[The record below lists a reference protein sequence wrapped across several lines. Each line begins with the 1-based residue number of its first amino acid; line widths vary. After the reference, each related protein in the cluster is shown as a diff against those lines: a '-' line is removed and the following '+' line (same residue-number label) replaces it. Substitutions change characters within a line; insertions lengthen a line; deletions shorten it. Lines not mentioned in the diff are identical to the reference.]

1 MELFIDINNQ
11 LFYNLQKYQLKST
24 QQAKQHHDTLH
35 SIQPTQYNSCLSLLL
50 QRLLQ
55 FQQLI
60 SPKTPASHASKAS
73 GNSRAM
79 QTSRKLRSLP

>member
-35 SIQPTQYNSCLSLLL
+35 SIQPAQYNRFRGCELSK
-50 QRLLQ
+50 
-55 FQQLI
+55 
-60 SPKTPASHASKAS
+60 KT
-73 GNSRAM
+73 
-79 QTSRKLRSLP
+79 